1 MSETRQPLTQENAI
15 ISIMEMLDATTPT
28 DAVRAVADL
37 VNNRDT
43 LAAAGISAA
52 KMPSLIVT
60 ADGSIVIGAGMTTG
74 RLMGLVT
81 ALQSMPLSGAPN
93 VSRETM
99 TGG

>member
-15 ISIMEMLDATTPT
+15 ISIMEMLDTTTPT

-74 RLMGLVT
+74 RLMALVA
-81 ALQSMPLSGAPN
+81 ALQNMPLSGAPN